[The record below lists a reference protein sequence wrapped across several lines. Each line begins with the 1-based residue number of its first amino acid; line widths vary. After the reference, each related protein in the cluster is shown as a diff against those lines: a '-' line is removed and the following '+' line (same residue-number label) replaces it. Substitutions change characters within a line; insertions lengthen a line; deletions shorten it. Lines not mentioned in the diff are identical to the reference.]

1 MLNKSLEEYKL
12 LYSKYVEATVALHN
26 YHISF
31 ITNLSLDSAKNLRA
45 STKVLGKLE
54 TELRQA
60 VHKARDEQREINKLT
75 KKARKEQ
82 KYRNTSGLDPYNKLK
97 NVDVSK

>member
-1 MLNKSLEEYKL
+1 MLNKSLEEYKA

-31 ITNLSLDSAKNLRA
+31 VTNLGLGPARNLRKI
-45 STKVLGKLE
+45 TKELGEMEKN
-54 TELRQA
+54 LRQA
-60 VHKARDEQREINKLT
+60 VHKARNEQREIDKLT
-75 KKARKEQ
+75 KKARREQ

>member
-1 MLNKSLEEYKL
+1 MLNKNLEQYKE

-31 ITNLSLDSAKNLRA
+31 VKNLSLDSARNIRA
-45 STKVLGKLE
+45 ATKVLGKLE
-54 TELRQA
+54 IELRQA
-60 VHKARDEQREINKLT
+60 VHKARDEQREIDKLT

-82 KYRNTSGLDPYNKLK
+82 KIRNTSGLDPYNKLK